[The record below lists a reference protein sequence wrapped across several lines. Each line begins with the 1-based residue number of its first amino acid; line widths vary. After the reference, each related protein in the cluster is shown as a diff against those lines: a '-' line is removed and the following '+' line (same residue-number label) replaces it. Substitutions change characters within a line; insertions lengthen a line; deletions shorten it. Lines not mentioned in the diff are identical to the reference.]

1 VNRGVY
7 LLIGGDEVYLGTVE
21 DILDC
26 EREEEGIS
34 KELFYAVHD
43 AINELVSD
51 LNSDDDKITLT
62 IELR

>member
-1 VNRGVY
+1 MNKKVY
-7 LLIGGDEVYLGTVE
+7 LLIGDDELYLGTVG

-26 EREEEGIS
+26 ESEQDGIG

-51 LNSDDDKITLT
+51 LDSDGEQINLTL
-62 IELR
+62 ELR